1 VRVLIVEDETRVA
14 ELFQDHL
21 QDLGHDVCLAGSAED
36 ALHLLDTTAVDAILL
51 DLGLPGISGLD
62 FLRLPSV
69 RVRSIPIVVI
79 SGAATEAEALDCL
92 KSGAL
97 DFVPK
102 PVSPARLTEVIGFLE
117 LHVLNLR
124 LVEQVR
130 SLDRRRFARVP
141 AVFPVRVMEYS
152 GSEWLGTSVDISP
165 FGIRLRAEARLPA
178 GATVKL
184 HFTPPDGPPSLT
196 VLSVLV
202 RPEADGQ
209 AFSFVNLTKA
219 EFQRMRTIV
228 QAIGARSA

>member
-1 VRVLIVEDETRVA
+1 MLIVEDEPGVA

-21 QDLGHDVCLAGSAED
+21 KELGHDVRVAGSAEE
-36 ALHLLDTTAVDAILL
+36 ALRLLDTIPVDAILL
-51 DLGLPGISGLD
+51 DLGLPGLSGLQ
-62 FLRLPSV
+62 FLKLPAV
-69 RVRSIPIVVI
+69 RVRSIPIVVV
-79 SGAATEAEALDCL
+79 SGAATEADALDCL
-92 KSGAL
+92 RSGAL

-124 LVEQVR
+124 LAEQVR
-130 SLDRRRFARVP
+130 TLDRRRFPRVP

-152 GSEWLGTSVDISP
+152 GSEWLGTCVDLSP
-165 FGIRLRAEARLPA
+165 FGMRLRAEASLPA

-202 RPEADGQ
+202 RPDPEGQ

-228 QAIGARSA
+228 QAIGDRCR